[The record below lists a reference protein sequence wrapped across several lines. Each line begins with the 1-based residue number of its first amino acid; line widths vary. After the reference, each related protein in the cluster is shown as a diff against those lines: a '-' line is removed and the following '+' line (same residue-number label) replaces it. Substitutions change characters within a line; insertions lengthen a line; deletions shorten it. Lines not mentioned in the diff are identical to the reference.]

1 MRFFKAEENWLAE
14 EFKRFVPVNVTTSFI
29 TLEPALVLAED
40 KYIRAVLGARLME
53 RLAAYFELDAEERT
67 DGVLNRVIEL
77 VQSAELR
84 LAYWDSF
91 DQLAVTIT
99 DHGLEDTMGDNRVY
113 RYQADGLRENL
124 QRQGFEQLE
133 QLVEYLEAESS
144 SFPEWEE
151 SEACTHKMKSVLP
164 DSKRF
169 FAIVGLKRDYR
180 LFHGRTRQ
188 YIFTSSASAYHKP
201 VEQYLITEGTTLANP
216 YWQYSRD
223 KIACE
228 EYLMKKYR
236 ETGFPVT
243 IVRPSHTYDER
254 SVPLGVHGKNGSWQ
268 VLKRMLEGKPVII
281 HGDGTSLWT
290 ITHNSDFAKAYCGLV
305 GNIHAI
311 GQAYHITS
319 DESVTWDQIYQ
330 IIADSLGVE
339 LNAVH
344 IPSDFL
350 ADVSDYDLE
359 GSLIVDSFLDRIVD
373 PVAIRLLLVP

>member
-1 MRFFKAEENWLAE
+1 MRGKTIDTIETIETIDMKVLFFKAEENWLAE

-67 DGVLNRVIEL
+67 DGVLNRAIEL

-169 FAIVGLKRDYR
+169 FAIVGLKRDFR
-180 LFHGRTRQ
+180 LFLKLREYITNTERMELPFRLGEQLAKIVTERTEAVGEGSRFEVLYPMVQMFVAFWALADGLPVLQGTVTADGVLQMQESASYSMSGRTNVLAGDKVMEAMQGR
-188 YIFTSSASAYHKP
+188 FRGSAEYYAGRM
-201 VEQYLITEGTTLANP
+201 V
-216 YWQYSRD
+216 
-223 KIACE
+223 
-228 EYLMKKYR
+228 EYLNTHAAEFPEWTVKVPGSESYR
-236 ETGFPVT
+236 VQDRCNRGK
-243 IVRPSHTYDER
+243 R
-254 SVPLGVHGKNGSWQ
+254 SFHV
-268 VLKRMLEGKPVII
+268 
-281 HGDGTSLWT
+281 
-290 ITHNSDFAKAYCGLV
+290 
-305 GNIHAI
+305 
-311 GQAYHITS
+311 
-319 DESVTWDQIYQ
+319 
-330 IIADSLGVE
+330 
-339 LNAVH
+339 
-344 IPSDFL
+344 
-350 ADVSDYDLE
+350 
-359 GSLIVDSFLDRIVD
+359 
-373 PVAIRLLLVP
+373 